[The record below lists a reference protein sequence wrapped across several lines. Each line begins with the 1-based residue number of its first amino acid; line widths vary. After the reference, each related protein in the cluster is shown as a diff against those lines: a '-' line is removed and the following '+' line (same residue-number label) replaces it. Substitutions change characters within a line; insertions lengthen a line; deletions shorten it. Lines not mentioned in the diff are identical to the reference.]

1 MDDTTPI
8 MFSELTSREML
19 KNYLFSSGRRL
30 QAVNSL
36 VKYSRIGTLIKTL
49 STKKWRI
56 GSPLKMNDKKE
67 LSDFPRTNW
76 RKMFYSCF
84 IADSTESIA
93 MWSLYSRP
101 WSDGISIRIDK
112 DTFLDWIYKVEKV
125 YTLNHD
131 GNYQEVDGGRIS
143 IVRVAYT
150 NELTKNSAEKISIRC
165 GVEENTHI
173 DNIFAEDND
182 YSTGQ
187 FAGVIKDLAW
197 SYENEVRIRI
207 DFDREVDVEGV
218 YIDVPDFVI
227 EKLVITAGPL
237 FYGNL
242 ECRLAGYNQKVSAL
256 AYSSFSGLLK
266 DMPCENYT
274 NVKES
279 ACDEIASLVNA
290 KKLVPNADKLILSQY
305 QGRGAFHFDNIG
317 SMIIG
322 SGEYTFK
329 IAWYHHSGDLII
341 KPEAGVFQSQE
352 AFPSPSLI
360 SYGSPFEKNI
370 SIKSASVFLI
380 RNANDRVAAIKLI
393 KGESESNLY
402 QMEYKVFM
410 DVSLHIYDKN
420 EYHDIC
426 GKLES
431 ASDEDPDEISGI
443 WGDLESKRCHMLICK
458 KDGVHF
464 GEINWAN
471 SASINSKWTFSGI
484 WNALKEEMIF
494 NNEKEVT
501 ENYRENGTVEVLTR
515 YDNGTGRVY
524 IENGFL
530 YWDDFLGTTGKRCKF
545 EKIPSI

>member
-1 MDDTTPI
+1 M
-8 MFSELTSREML
+8 
-19 KNYLFSSGRRL
+19 
-30 QAVNSL
+30 
-36 VKYSRIGTLIKTL
+36 
-49 STKKWRI
+49 
-56 GSPLKMNDKKE
+56 
-67 LSDFPRTNW
+67 
-76 RKMFYSCF
+76 
-84 IADSTESIA
+84 
-93 MWSLYSRP
+93 
-101 WSDGISIRIDK
+101 
-112 DTFLDWIYKVEKV
+112 
-125 YTLNHD
+125 
-131 GNYQEVDGGRIS
+131 
-143 IVRVAYT
+143 
-150 NELTKNSAEKISIRC
+150 
-165 GVEENTHI
+165 
-173 DNIFAEDND
+173 
-182 YSTGQ
+182 
-187 FAGVIKDLAW
+187 IKDLAW

-227 EKLVITAGPL
+227 EKLVITAEPL

-380 RNANDRVAAIKLI
+380 RNANDRVAAIKLL
-393 KGESESNLY
+393 KDESESNLY

-443 WGDLESKRCHMLICK
+443 WGDLESERCHMLICK

>member
-8 MFSELTSREML
+8 MFSELTNREML
-19 KNYLFSSGRRL
+19 KNYLFSSERRL
-30 QAVNSL
+30 HAVNFL
-36 VKYSRIGTLIKTL
+36 VKYCRIGTLIKTL
-49 STKKWRI
+49 STGKWRI

-67 LSDFPRTNW
+67 LSDFPSPIW

-112 DTFLDWIYKVEKV
+112 DTFWDWIYKVKKI
-125 YTLNHD
+125 YTLNCD
-131 GNYQEVDGGRIS
+131 GDYQEIDGGRIS
-143 IVRVAYT
+143 VVRVAYT
-150 NELTKNSAEKISIRC
+150 NELTKNAAEKISIRC
-165 GVEENTHI
+165 GAEENTHI

-207 DFDREVDVEGV
+207 DFDSEVDVEGV
-218 YIDVPDFVI
+218 YIDVPDFVV

-256 AYSSFSGLLK
+256 TYSSFSGLLK

-274 NVKES
+274 NMKGS

-290 KKLVPNADKLILSQY
+290 KKLVPNADKLILSQC
-305 QGRGAFHFDNIG
+305 QGRGTFHFDNIG

-322 SGEYTFK
+322 SGEYAFK
-329 IAWYHHSGDLII
+329 ISWHQCYDDLVIET
-341 KPEAGVFQSQE
+341 EAGVSQAQE
-352 AFPSPSLI
+352 AFLSPSSI
-360 SYGSPFEKNI
+360 SYGSPFGKNI
-370 SIKSASVFLI
+370 NIKSASVFLI
-380 RNANDRVAAIKLI
+380 RNANDRVTAIKLL
-393 KGESESNLY
+393 KDESEPNLY

-420 EYHDIC
+420 EYHGIY

-431 ASDEDPDEISGI
+431 GSDEELDEICGV
-443 WGDLESKRCHMLICK
+443 WGDLKSKRCHMLICK
-458 KDGVHF
+458 KNGVHF
-464 GEINWAN
+464 GEINWAS

-484 WNALKEEMIF
+484 WNAIKEEMIF

-501 ENYRENGTVEVLTR
+501 ETYREDGTVEVLTR
-515 YDNGTGRVY
+515 YDNGTGRIY
-524 IENGFL
+524 IENSFL

-545 EKIPSI
+545 EKIPSM